1 MTIETLYNILILV
14 GITAIVGLFFGLAF
28 YSNILRDDIDNPAA
42 FMFNARQT
50 TKYKDKAFN
59 DVPRPFSLA
68 RTQFAVWTTII
79 ASVYLSCLLK
89 HGAAACSFELKNS
102 TTTLALL
109 GISAAT
115 TTLSGMIDKTQG
127 ADSGNT
133 TPRHQNTPSKNFWF
147 DILSDENGIS
157 IHRFQN
163 VVWTVVA
170 IVVYFYKLQAGYEA
184 CKLPELDGTILML
197 AGLSSAAYLGLKINE
212 NN

>member
-1 MTIETLYNILILV
+1 MTIETFYNILVWL
-14 GITAIVGLFFGLAF
+14 GITAIVGFFFGLSF

-42 FMFNARQT
+42 FMLKASQT
-50 TKYKDKAFN
+50 KKYNGMAFHKI
-59 DVPRPFSLA
+59 PRPFSLA

-79 ASVYLSCLLK
+79 SSVYLSYLLK
-89 HGAAACSFELKNS
+89 HGAAACSFNLSDS

-127 ADSGNT
+127 TDGST
-133 TPRHQNTPSKNFWF
+133 TAPRHQNAPSVNFF
-147 DILSDENGIS
+147 VDILSDEKGVS

-170 IVVYFYKLQAGYEA
+170 IIVYFYKLQAGYQA

-212 NN
+212 NK